1 MSKQNM
7 EIPALGKEMGE
18 VKTKMSQI
26 ELAIKYINKELSKQA
41 SKAVKPTTPSS
52 SEKKSASTSDK
63 KSIRK

>member
-26 ELAIKYINKELSKQA
+26 ELGIKYINKELSKQG
-41 SKAVKPTTPSS
+41 S
-52 SEKKSASTSDK
+52 
-63 KSIRK
+63 